1 MLNKIDVGTIV
12 RRNQEVIIVDHWH
25 AFILIPTCLF
35 AVMYKEFHLE
45 DWGKDLEGLRKINR
59 LQIADGLNRR
69 ISK

>member
-12 RRNQEVIIVDHWH
+12 GRNQEVINSDHWH
-25 AFILIPTCLF
+25 AIISIPTCLF
-35 AVMYKEFHLE
+35 AMMCNAFQLE

-69 ISK
+69 FSK